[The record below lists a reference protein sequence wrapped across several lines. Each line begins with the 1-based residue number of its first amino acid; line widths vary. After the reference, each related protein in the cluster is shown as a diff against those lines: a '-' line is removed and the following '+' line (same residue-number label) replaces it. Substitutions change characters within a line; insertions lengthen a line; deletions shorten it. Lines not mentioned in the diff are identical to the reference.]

1 VEHNC
6 EARYCHLCERKT
18 ESLRIVPGSVAFGYL
33 TRSMFVQA
41 AEQIY
46 WFAAVFGLRALY
58 AAKPVADNM
67 QTIDWPDGPMTS
79 AVNSHQLRDAI
90 RCR

>member
-1 VEHNC
+1 MEHNC

-58 AAKPVADNM
+58 AAKPVADNK
-67 QTIDWPDGPMTS
+67 QTIDCPDGPMTS